1 MPINRTKKA
10 QQMSWLSN
18 EFCNGNDVGLEI
30 RWKLHP
36 FFPCAVSLSYDL
48 ISKELTIWRRKVID
62 CLPILTLVGFS
73 TSFLQ
78 QKKWMNLR
86 ENCCPMECFSVR
98 SPPEFSQLALKGDFL
113 IYTPFPF
120 FAKEKALGEE
130 NAHQSF
136 VINLLSGLLLVLSL
150 THGQVQLYLGS
161 SKRLPA
167 PINKI

>member
-1 MPINRTKKA
+1 M
-10 QQMSWLSN
+10 N
-18 EFCNGNDVGLEI
+18 EPQRKLLPNGM
-30 RWKLHP
+30 
-36 FFPCAVSLSYDL
+36 FQC
-48 ISKELTIWRRKVID
+48 SKPPRV
-62 CLPILTLVGFS
+62 FS
-73 TSFLQ
+73 
-78 QKKWMNLR
+78 
-86 ENCCPMECFSVR
+86 
-98 SPPEFSQLALKGDFL
+98 ALKGDFL

-150 THGQVQLYLGS
+150 THGQVQLYLAS